1 MGKQAL
7 ARCADSSERNSACH
21 LPGLELPS
29 DQMPLILLSHEHYI
43 HVKLL
48 FYLKTNSFGV
58 CSSEVGIS
66 KGLKHEV
73 DW

>member
-1 MGKQAL
+1 MGKQGL
-7 ARCADSSERNSACH
+7 ARCAGSSEWNSACH
-21 LPGLELPS
+21 LPGLEPS
-29 DQMPLILLSHEHYI
+29 SGQMLLILLCHEHYT

-48 FYLKTNSFGV
+48 FYLKTNALGV

-66 KGLKHEV
+66 KGLKHEM